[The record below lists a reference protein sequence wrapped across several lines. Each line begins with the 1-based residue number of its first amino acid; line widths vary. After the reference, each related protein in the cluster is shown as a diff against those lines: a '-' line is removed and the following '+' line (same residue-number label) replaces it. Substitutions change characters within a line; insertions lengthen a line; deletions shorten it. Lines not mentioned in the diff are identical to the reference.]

1 MFLATGE
8 AFECQTQVVLA
19 RGVHLLVL
27 MDIQAQSQV
36 SALARVVIVS
46 SNIFISFIVSTKS
59 MKATD
64 LNTAV
69 ANAEL
74 QKILEYTDKG
84 EKGFEAKKWYDAETD
99 SDIMTW
105 LAH

>member
-1 MFLATGE
+1 M
-8 AFECQTQVVLA
+8 
-19 RGVHLLVL
+19 
-27 MDIQAQSQV
+27 
-36 SALARVVIVS
+36 S
-46 SNIFISFIVSTKS
+46 SNIFISFIISTKS
-59 MKATD
+59 TKTSD
-64 LNTAV
+64 LKTTV